1 MHFWSRYYRRPRH
14 ENNDIQDVIFEHSV
28 NCPKPAPHSGDGGG
42 IQPRTQRGY
51 TVSVSLSRLERQL
64 GYTFK
69 DQELMVL
76 ALTHRSFAG
85 RNNERLEFLGDAIL
99 NFVAGEALFDRFPL
113 AREGQLSRLRARLV
127 KGETLAV
134 LARGFDLGEYLRLGS
149 GELKSGGFRR
159 ESILADA
166 LEALIGAIYLDAG
179 MDMARERVLAWLA
192 GEFEGLTLVD
202 TNKDPKTRLQEFL
215 QSRGCELPRYEVVD
229 IQGEPHC
236 RTFFVECEITLLNE
250 KSRGQGVSR
259 RIAEQVAAAAALIAL
274 GVENGND

>member
-1 MHFWSRYYRRPRH
+1 L
-14 ENNDIQDVIFEHSV
+14 
-28 NCPKPAPHSGDGGG
+28 G
-42 IQPRTQRGY
+42 
-51 TVSVSLSRLERQL
+51 RLERQL
-64 GYTFK
+64 GYSFK
-69 DQELMVL
+69 DQDLMVL

-99 NFVAGEALFDRFPL
+99 NFVAGEALFERFPQ

-179 MDMARERVLAWLA
+179 MEAARDRVLAWLTN
-192 GEFEGLTLVD
+192 EFDSLTLVD

-215 QSRGCELPRYEVVD
+215 QSRASELPRYEVVD

-236 RTFFVECEITLLNE
+236 RTFVVECQIALLND
-250 KSRGQGVSR
+250 KTLGQGASR

-274 GVENGND
+274 GVENSHD